1 MKQTIW
7 IWNGDKQ
14 APKQYGILPK
24 SRHYFVC
31 RLIRNDAGDV
41 IMAVQ
46 IMGFLDLA
54 QAVKFLV
61 SLTKKAK

>member
-1 MKQTIW
+1 MKQKIW
-7 IWNGDKQ
+7 IWNGNKQ
-14 APKQYGILPK
+14 VPKQYGILTK
-24 SRHYFVC
+24 SRRYFVC

-41 IMAVQ
+41 IKAVQ

-61 SLTKKAK
+61 SLTKRAK

>member
-1 MKQTIW
+1 M
-7 IWNGDKQ
+7 
-14 APKQYGILPK
+14 
-24 SRHYFVC
+24 C

-41 IMAVQ
+41 IKAVQ

-61 SLTKKAK
+61 SLTKRAK